1 MTTIRDSSGISFE
14 VPSPVH
20 TEAEST
26 GIDSAV
32 TAWTANGYEI
42 TIDRGPFADPLTQY
56 GSRRGH
62 AAADES
68 VNGRTVRVVE
78 FADDDGTRVVGAHFP
93 RRPDTGADRVSVPM
107 TVIVRLDPGTPKD
120 VALNIIRSIRFPT
133 PSRKKGE

>member
-1 MTTIRDSSGISFE
+1 MTTVRDSSGISFE

-20 TEAEST
+20 AEAENT
-26 GIDSAV
+26 GIDSVV

-56 GSRRGH
+56 SSRRGH

-68 VNGRTVRVVE
+68 VNGRNVRVVE

-93 RRPDTGADRVSVPM
+93 RRSDTDADSVSVPITM
-107 TVIVRLDPGTPKD
+107 IVRLVPETPKD

-133 PSRKKGE
+133 PSGKMGE

>member
-20 TEAEST
+20 AEAEST

-32 TAWTANGYEI
+32 TAWTASGYEI

-68 VNGRTVRVVE
+68 VNGRNVRVVE

-93 RRPDTGADRVSVPM
+93 RRPTDADSVSVPM
-107 TVIVRLDPGTPKD
+107 TVIVRLVSGTPKD

-133 PSRKKGE
+133 PSREMGE